1 MKKLKSCGFIIFS
14 SDAENFLLLKHADRF
29 DLPKG
34 HIEPHETE
42 SECALRELEEETN
55 LEAVE
60 ISVDENFRFETSYT
74 AQYKRFN
81 NETVEK
87 TLVVFLGYLLT
98 DANLILTEHQGYKW
112 FEWKNRQSFQ
122 EPSIENLLK
131 QLAEYF
137 QAR

>member
-14 SDAENFLLLKHADRF
+14 PDSENFLLLKHADRF

-42 SECALRELEEETN
+42 LECALRELEEETN
-55 LEAVE
+55 LKAAV
-60 ISVDENFRFETSYT
+60 ITIDENFRFEISYT
-74 AQYKRFN
+74 ARYKRFN
-81 NETVEK
+81 NESVGK

-98 DANLILTEHQGYKW
+98 DAQVVLTEHQGYKW
-112 FEWKNRQSFQ
+112 FEWKDRQSFQ

-131 QLAEYF
+131 ELAEYF